1 MALDERLH
9 RELERL
15 GRPADP
21 SGVYERLIRR
31 REQRRIARRL
41 EAGGVAFAVFAASLW
56 GVLALRSLEPAPAD
70 APLPSGMVLFQRY
83 VRCPDRPDVTGDL
96 EVMAID
102 VATGELRVVAWGES
116 LHGDQLRSEE
126 WPEASPDGRSFAW
139 VDRYEHDVFI
149 TDISTGETEQLTR
162 DLVAWMPRFSPDGRT
177 ILFQATEE
185 PFGPGGIYTVSL
197 DGTGPAFL
205 GQGSNP
211 TWTTA
216 GRIAFARYVD
226 EGGTSLARF
235 YVMDA
240 NGGSEELVYE
250 APGDVTFGR
259 AEWSPDGTRV
269 VADATVNGNT
279 DIYVLDLRSQTPTR
293 LTDDPAQDTSP
304 TWSPDGEHIAF
315 HTGRWGTE
323 LGHAEL
329 AVMNADGTDLQRLT
343 NDCWGDFM
351 PSWIKDDALIRSL
364 PVYTPPPLPDLGEP
378 AVANPGDIL
387 VSGSV
392 SGFSDL
398 LAVDPA
404 SGEVRNL
411 TADHAPQGSAAWSPE
426 RARIVFEGDLDGN
439 GSYDLYVMDRER
451 GGVAQLTATP
461 EFEGRPAWSPDGTR
475 IAFEGDDGVYVMNAD
490 GTDIHHLA
498 GTTSGGGVYPTWSP
512 DSSQIA
518 FIQDSE
524 IWVVDADGSDA
535 HLVLENPRERL
546 SIFAYEVAW
555 SPDGSRLLF
564 TCERDLCVVDPTGN
578 DLISLTR
585 GSGLSYARSSDWSP
599 DGMRIVFV
607 GALENDAAFAL
618 YVMNA
623 DGTNLTRLTEPDPQ
637 GGCCYEPDW

>member
-9 RELERL
+9 RELERSA
-15 GRPADP
+15 RPADP
-21 SGVYERLIRR
+21 TGVYERLIRR

-56 GVLALRSLEPAPAD
+56 GVLALRSLEPTTAD

-83 VRCPDRPDVTGDL
+83 VRCADRPDVTGDL
-96 EVMAID
+96 EVMAVD
-102 VATGELRVVAWGES
+102 VATGELRVVSWGER

-126 WPEASPDGRSFAW
+126 WPEASPDGRSFVW
-139 VDRYEHDVFI
+139 VDRYEHDVFL
-149 TDISTGETEQLTR
+149 TDIASGETEQLTR

-185 PFGPGGIYTVSL
+185 PIGPGGIYTVSL
-197 DGTGPAFL
+197 DGAGLALL

-216 GRIAFARYVD
+216 GRIAFVRYVD
-226 EGGTSLARF
+226 EGGASVARF

-240 NGGSEELVYE
+240 NGTNEELVYE

-279 DIYVLDLRSQTPTR
+279 DIYVLDLQTRTPTR

-329 AVMNADGTDLQRLT
+329 AVMNADGSDLQRLT
-343 NDCWGDFM
+343 NDGWGDFM
-351 PSWIKDDALIRSL
+351 PSWIKDDTLIRSL
-364 PVYTPPPLPDLGEP
+364 PIYAPPPLPDLGAPSAADPEE
-378 AVANPGDIL
+378 IL
-387 VSGSV
+387 ISGTA

-398 LAVDPA
+398 FAVDPV

-411 TADHAPQGSAAWSPE
+411 TADRLEQWGAAWSPDHE
-426 RARIVFEGDLDGN
+426 RIVFTGDLEDDGT
-439 GSYDLYVMDRER
+439 SDLYVMDRD
-451 GGVAQLTATP
+451 GANLVQLTNTP
-461 EFEGRPAWSPDGTR
+461 MTEGRPAWSPDGTR
-475 IAFEGDDGVYVMNAD
+475 IAFEGDDGVYVLSAD
-490 GTDIHHLA
+490 GSDAHHLA
-498 GTTSGGGVYPTWSP
+498 GSTSGGGVYPTWSP
-512 DSSQIA
+512 DSAQIA
-518 FIQDSE
+518 YIQESD
-524 IWVVDADGSDA
+524 IWIVNADGSDP
-535 HLVLENPRERL
+535 HVVLENPRARP
-546 SIFAYEVAW
+546 SIFAYEVVW
-555 SPDGSRLLF
+555 SPDGAQLLF
-564 TCERDLCVVDPTGN
+564 TCERDLCLVDPDGSN
-578 DLISLTR
+578 LVELTR
-585 GSGLSYARSSDWSP
+585 DSGLSYARSADWSP
-599 DGMRIVFV
+599 DGSRIVFI
-607 GALENDAAFAL
+607 GALESDAAFAL

-623 DGTNLTRLTEPDPQ
+623 DGTNRMRLTEPDPQ